1 MTATPLDARPLLIER
16 LLDPAAYPHPT
27 AAIRLVETH
36 ISWVLLTGP
45 FAYKLKKPVNL
56 DFLDFTT
63 LERRKR
69 SCEEEVRVSGRFAAD
84 LYVGTVPITGSAQTP
99 CVGGVGEPIEW
110 AVQLVQF
117 DEAERLDN
125 RFAVGRLTAGDC
137 RDLGAAIAAVEERL
151 PVAQAGSHWGTA
163 ASVLG
168 PAAINL
174 AAIRRHLPECAPRA
188 DRLES
193 WLSEQL
199 SALAPVLLARQV
211 AGRVRECHGDLHL
224 ANLVCHQGRMTAFDA
239 IDFSENLRWIDV
251 ANDIAFLVM
260 DLESRGRF
268 DLAAQVVSSWIEAAD
283 DHAALVLLPIYE
295 VYRAIVRASIEAIR
309 CGQGEAAARGQ
320 AARYLDLAD
329 RLTSRGRPVM
339 VATSGV
345 SGSGKST
352 VAGELVGTLAAIRL
366 RSDVERKRIAG
377 LAPTDRPAGEAAT
390 AALYDESFTRRVY
403 ERLAAL
409 ARTALA
415 AGRSVVVDAACT
427 RRWQRDLLATVA
439 AAGDAPLVWLE
450 FDVPAEAVL
459 ARVAAR
465 EALGTDPSD
474 ASCEVIR
481 QQVASREPI
490 GSEEL
495 GPGATLL
502 VHVADGDPA
511 AVATAVAVQCGH
523 LRPTGSD
530 R

>member
-1 MTATPLDARPLLIER
+1 
-16 LLDPAAYPHPT
+16 
-27 AAIRLVETH
+27 
-36 ISWVLLTGP
+36 
-45 FAYKLKKPVNL
+45 
-56 DFLDFTT
+56 
-63 LERRKR
+63 
-69 SCEEEVRVSGRFAAD
+69 
-84 LYVGTVPITGSAQTP
+84 
-99 CVGGVGEPIEW
+99 
-110 AVQLVQF
+110 
-117 DEAERLDN
+117 
-125 RFAVGRLTAGDC
+125 
-137 RDLGAAIAAVEERL
+137 
-151 PVAQAGSHWGTA
+151 
-163 ASVLG
+163 
-168 PAAINL
+168 
-174 AAIRRHLPECAPRA
+174 
-188 DRLES
+188 
-193 WLSEQL
+193 
-199 SALAPVLLARQV
+199 
-211 AGRVRECHGDLHL
+211 
-224 ANLVCHQGRMTAFDA
+224 MTAFDA

-260 DLESRGRF
+260 DLESRERF

-309 CGQGEAAARGQ
+309 CGQGEAMARGQ

-339 VATSGV
+339 VATSGE

-439 AAGDAPLVWLE
+439 ADRDAPLVWLE
-450 FDVPAEAVL
+450 FDVPTEAVL

-474 ASCEVIR
+474 ASCEVVR

-495 GPGATLL
+495 GSGAAL
-502 VHVADGDPA
+502 VVRVADGDPA
-511 AVATAVAVQCGH
+511 AVATAVAVQCAH